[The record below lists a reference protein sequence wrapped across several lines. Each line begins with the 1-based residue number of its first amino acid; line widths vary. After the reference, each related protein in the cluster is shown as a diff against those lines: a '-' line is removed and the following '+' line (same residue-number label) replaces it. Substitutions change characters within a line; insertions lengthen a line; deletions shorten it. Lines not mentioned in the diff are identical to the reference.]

1 MERKITIIFDN
12 ENAQIN
18 INGKIKIKDGAIVLG
33 QTLGILLRGYDED
46 VVSKAVEVFARAL
59 EEKYLQ
65 EG

>member
-1 MERKITIIFDN
+1 MERKITIVFDGDKT
-12 ENAQIN
+12 QIT
-18 INGKIKIKDGAIVLG
+18 IKGKLKIKDGAIALG

-46 VVSKAVEVFARAL
+46 IVSKAVEVFARAL